1 MSSTDEIEQVQA
13 VIDCLAARFA
23 EPPLDREIA
32 AARSEFDRRRG
43 AVCDDESLFESHV
56 AAFLEWYVLERPG
69 ADGRPPVV
77 SCCLTSG
84 AEGGLPGSARLLRAL
99 ALSHHSLFE
108 VVDPRLDH
116 PPGVRILDLVGGGL
130 WRVDQPAHAAGL
142 VRGDIFEARLIP
154 WEDRVWFGPVFCYH
168 PREAHQSIHDLVE
181 RQRRE
186 GTLDRDLVL
195 SLARMRLNWSR
206 SRNLPA
212 ERVYRREGARP

>member
-1 MSSTDEIEQVQA
+1 MSGTDELEQVQA
-13 VIDCLAARFA
+13 VVDCLAARFA

-43 AVCDDESLFESHV
+43 AVCDDESLYESHV

-77 SCCLTSG
+77 RCCLEPD
-84 AEGGLPGSARLLRAL
+84 AEKDLPGGVRLLRAL

-108 VVDPRLDH
+108 VVDPRLDR

-130 WRVDQPAHAAGL
+130 WRVDQPAQAAGL

-154 WEDRVWFGPVFCYH
+154 WEERVWFGPVFCYH

-195 SLARMRLNWSR
+195 TLARMRLNWSR

-212 ERVYRREGARP
+212 ERVYRRDGARS